1 MKKLNILHYIPG
13 FNTGGI
19 ESVFLSWFRT
29 IDREKVNF
37 ELLVR
42 SYDPE
47 SPFLKEYLQMGGVL
61 HCLET
66 PKLSAKTMLGFRK
79 KVIDFFK
86 QHHNY
91 DFLHLHVADDPFVI
105 ATARKCGIK
114 QVAIHAHTTGYN
126 ETYKSQGIKG
136 YIRNSNVKAAQH
148 YLAITQVAAD
158 WMFPKAVIG
167 DKKVTIIHN
176 GIQSKDYQFNQAL
189 REQYRDELNLE
200 NDYVLMHV
208 GRFSEVKNHLFMI
221 DIFENIKLN
230 CADAKLV
237 FIGDG
242 PLFDEIKEKIIERN
256 LQLDILLLGSR
267 GDIPHLL
274 QAADVFL
281 LPSKFEGLGLSA
293 IESQAA
299 GLPTVVSDCL
309 PKEVAITNL
318 VHFLSLNQPSDEWAD
333 KLLEVGASRE
343 KKEMYQAFIDAH
355 YEIKQTTA
363 DLIQFYRD
371 HN

>member
-1 MKKLNILHYIPG
+1 MGKINILHYIPG

-42 SYDPE
+42 SYDPD
-47 SPFLKEYLQMGGVL
+47 SPFLKEYLQLGGVL

-66 PKLSAKTMLGFRK
+66 PKLSVKTMLAFRK
-79 KVIDFFK
+79 EVVHFFK
-86 QHHNY
+86 NHHNY
-91 DFLHLHVADDPFVI
+91 DFLHIHVADDPFLI
-105 ATARKCGIK
+105 ATAKKHGIK
-114 QVAIHAHTTGYN
+114 QVAVHAHTTGYN

-158 WMFPKAVIG
+158 WMFPKSIIG
-167 DKKVTIIHN
+167 EKKVTIIHN
-176 GIQSKDYQFNQAL
+176 GIQSNDYQFSQAL
-189 REQYRDELNLE
+189 RTQYRKELNLE
-200 NDYVLMHV
+200 KEYVLMHV
-208 GRFSEVKNHLFMI
+208 GRFSEVKNHLFML
-221 DIFENIKLN
+221 DVFEKLKVTCPN
-230 CADAKLV
+230 AKLV
-237 FIGDG
+237 FVGDG
-242 PLFDEIKEKIIERN
+242 PLLVETKETILNRN
-256 LQLDILLLGSR
+256 LQEDVMLLGTR
-267 GDIPHLL
+267 GDIPQLL

-299 GLPTVVSDCL
+299 GLPTVVSDCV

-318 VHFLSLNQPSDEWAD
+318 VHFLSLNQTPDEWAD
-333 KLLEVGASRE
+333 KLLEVGSDRE
-343 KKEMYQAFIDAH
+343 EKDMYQAFVDAH

-363 DLIQFYRD
+363 DLIQFYSD
-371 HN
+371 HS